1 MTTTATDSV
10 PPGSMPDFTSQVT
23 DRLLRLA
30 DGLPEPVRA
39 SVRTLVAGPGKFV
52 RPRLLAAG
60 AGFGTADPGRLVRL
74 GALVELIHLASLLH
88 DDVIDEAETRRGA
101 PAAHAAVG
109 TEQAMLAGLACFALV
124 GTEAA
129 DLGEGVAGAVS
140 RTVARLAY
148 GELLDVERA
157 FDTAFPLPAY
167 LELVQSKTA
176 ELFRLC
182 CLLGAAEVRSGPGE
196 ADALVRFGTALGV
209 TFQIL
214 DDCLD
219 LRPSHSGKPVGTD
232 HALGLFGAPTLYAL
246 RADSGGELATL
257 LLSPSFSVRDMPE
270 VHSLVKAHGGLEAAA
285 RLAADWHDQA
295 LAALD
300 ELPAGG
306 PRDRLAALA
315 ASLLQARS

>member
-1 MTTTATDSV
+1 MTTAA
-10 PPGSMPDFTSQVT
+10 PPGSYTAGVH
-23 DRLLRLA
+23 DRLARLA
-30 DGLPEPVRA
+30 GDLPEPVRGP
-39 SVRTLVAGPGKFV
+39 VRALIARPGKFA
-52 RPRLLAAG
+52 RPRLLAAC
-60 AGFGTADPGRLVRL
+60 AAFGTPDPDRLVRL
-74 GALVELIHLASLLH
+74 GAVVELAHLASLLH
-88 DDVIDEAETRRGA
+88 DDVIDEAGTRRGA

-129 DLGEGVAGAVS
+129 DLGDDVAGAVS
-140 RTVARLAY
+140 AAVATLAY

-167 LELVQSKTA
+167 LEVVRSKTA

-182 CLLGAAEVRSGPGE
+182 CLLGAAEGRCGAGE
-196 ADALVRFGTALGV
+196 TDALVRFGAALGV

-219 LRPSHSGKPVGTD
+219 LSLSGAGKPVGTD

-246 RADSGGELATL
+246 REDRGGRLATL
-257 LLSPSFSVRDMPE
+257 LLSPSFGVGDLPE
-270 VHSLVKAHGGLEAAA
+270 VRALVEERGGLEAAG
-285 RLAADWHDQA
+285 RLAADWHER
-295 LAALD
+295 ALD
-300 ELPAGG
+300 ALRELPEGG

-315 ASLLQARS
+315 TSFLAGRP

>member
-1 MTTTATDSV
+1 MTTTTPVAT
-10 PPGSMPDFTSQVT
+10 PPDAFTIQVN

-39 SVRTLVAGPGKFV
+39 PVRTLVAGPGKFV
-52 RPRLLAAG
+52 RPRLLAAC
-60 AGFGTADPGRLVRL
+60 AGFGMADPGRLVRL

-101 PAAHAAVG
+101 PAVHTAVG

-129 DLGEGVAGAVS
+129 DLGEGIAGAVS
-140 RTVARLAY
+140 LAVAKLAY

-182 CLLGAAEVRSGPGE
+182 CLLGAAEARCGPGE
-196 ADALVRFGTALGV
+196 VDALVRFGTALGV
-209 TFQIL
+209 AFQIF

-257 LLSPSFSVRDMPE
+257 LLSPSFDIGDMPE
-270 VHSLVKAHGGLEAAA
+270 AHSLVEARGGLEAAA

-300 ELPAGG
+300 ELPPGE

-315 ASLLQARS
+315 ASLLQARL

>member
-1 MTTTATDSV
+1 MTTTTPAAA
-10 PPGSMPDFTSQVT
+10 PPDAFTAQVN
-23 DRLLRLA
+23 DRLLLLA
-30 DGLPEPVRA
+30 DDLPEPVRGL
-39 SVRTLVAGPGKFV
+39 VRTLVAGPGKLV
-52 RPRLLAAG
+52 RPRLLAAC
-60 AGFGTADPGRLVRL
+60 ASFGTADPDRLVRL
-74 GALVELIHLASLLH
+74 GAVVELIHLASLLH
-88 DDVIDEAETRRGA
+88 DDVIDEAQTRRGA
-101 PAAHAAVG
+101 PAAHTAVG

-140 RTVARLAY
+140 TTVAKLAY

-182 CLLGAAEVRSGPGE
+182 CLLGAAEGRCGPGE
-196 ADALVRFGTALGV
+196 AGALVRFGAALGV

-219 LRPSHSGKPVGTD
+219 LSPNGAGKPVGTD

-257 LLSPSFSVRDMPE
+257 LLSPSFSTHDLPE
-270 VHSLVKAHGGLEAAA
+270 VYSLIQDRGGLDAAA
-285 RLAADWHDQA
+285 RLAADWHEQA
-295 LAALD
+295 LAALE

-306 PRDRLAALA
+306 PRDRLVTLAAAL
-315 ASLLQARS
+315 LPARR

>member
-1 MTTTATDSV
+1 MTSTATV
-10 PPGSMPDFTSQVT
+10 PPGSVPPDAFTSQVN
-23 DRLLRLA
+23 DRLFSLA

-52 RPRLLAAG
+52 RPRLLAAC
-60 AGFGTADPGRLVRL
+60 ADFGTADPGRLVRL
-74 GALVELIHLASLLH
+74 GAVVELIHLASLLH

-101 PAAHAAVG
+101 PAAHMSVG

-129 DLGEGVAGAVS
+129 DLGDGVAGAVS
-140 RTVARLAY
+140 TAVAKLAY

-182 CLLGAAEVRSGPGE
+182 CLLGAAEARCAPEE

-219 LRPSHSGKPVGTD
+219 LRPARSGKPVGID

-246 RADSGGELATL
+246 RADGGGELATL
-257 LLSPSFSVRDMPE
+257 LLSPSFSRGEMPE
-270 VHSLVKAHGGLEAAA
+270 VYSLVEAHGGLEAAT

-295 LAALD
+295 LAALR
-300 ELPAGG
+300 ELPSGG